1 MVVTHV
7 RNRLPLTASAWNI
20 YLLFSSLPFLF
31 LFFLHKG
38 PTRRSFFFVCVL
50 IALNLLL
57 LVLAKNKAHDLIMY
71 FFW

>member
-38 PTRRSFFFVCVL
+38 PTRRSFFLCVL